1 MVAGKLTMVMEL
13 WPKTARKTF
22 ARRGGAMDGQRL
34 CQVLVVT
41 NDIYPAKLK
50 VEQDASKCNMLSREE
65 ERPMRCHNKVQ
76 QK

>member
-1 MVAGKLTMVMEL
+1 MVMEL
-13 WPKTARKTF
+13 VPKTARKTF
-22 ARRGGAMDGQRL
+22 ARRGGAMDGRQV

-50 VEQDASKCNMLSREE
+50 VEQDASKCNTLSREE
-65 ERPMRCHNKVQ
+65 ERPTRYHKRVQ